1 MKKILLLGALAILPT
16 KALVAAEYT
25 VDPSHTYVS
34 FSVSHLGF
42 STMRGQFDRQTG
54 SLEFDPAA
62 KKANVMI
69 EIDASSIDTGH
80 DKRDA
85 HLRGPDFINTVE
97 YPTITF
103 KSTNTTWNGD
113 KPATVTGDLTILG
126 VSKPVTLTITA
137 MKCGPNPFNKKET
150 CGFDATGS
158 INRSDYGVTY
168 GSPNI
173 GETLDLQIEFEAVKD

>member
-34 FSVSHLGF
+34 LSVSHLGF

-85 HLRGPDFINTVE
+85 HVRDH
-97 YPTITF
+97 
-103 KSTNTTWNGD
+103 
-113 KPATVTGDLTILG
+113 ATREVVDHDRAGADEDQREGAHGL
-126 VSKPVTLTITA
+126 
-137 MKCGPNPFNKKET
+137 CG
-150 CGFDATGS
+150 
-158 INRSDYGVTY
+158 
-168 GSPNI
+168 
-173 GETLDLQIEFEAVKD
+173 